1 VKSESNQSSN
11 QGNQGLELNENLAKL
26 LAEYDDAIDLE
37 LADCYASIELKSK
50 ALANSLRRCF
60 REARESKRFEAA
72 YKAGLEKKYE
82 GLSENEI
89 IELLNKEFEE
99 EDFMIFRE
107 FVRLLRAC
115 SLHISGEISGKIKEK
130 YKHTLKQDRLLLFLR
145 AGETISCFKN

>member
-1 VKSESNQSSN
+1 MKSESNQSSN
-11 QGNQGLELNENLAKL
+11 QGNQDLELNKNLVNL
-26 LAEYDDAIDLE
+26 LAEYDDAVDLE
-37 LADCYASIELKSK
+37 LLDCYASIELKSK

-72 YKAGLEKKYE
+72 YKAGVEKKYV

-130 YKHTLKQDRLLLFLR
+130 YNHTFKQDRLLLAYKVGIR
-145 AGETISCFKN
+145 SH